1 MKKGGY
7 VVENEG
13 RSRKEGM
20 AKEGVKEEACRRG
33 IVDEGADGR
42 VAGADAEGH
51 LEVTALT
58 IASLHLALSL
68 PRSRRFVVLFI
79 SLDKAS
85 KCVRRKTLITLR
97 LRVTT
102 RQ

>member
-58 IASLHLALSL
+58 IASLHLALSASLSLSLCRVVHL
-68 PRSRRFVVLFI
+68 PRQ
-79 SLDKAS
+79 SLEVCKA
-85 KCVRRKTLITLR
+85 
-97 LRVTT
+97 
-102 RQ
+102 